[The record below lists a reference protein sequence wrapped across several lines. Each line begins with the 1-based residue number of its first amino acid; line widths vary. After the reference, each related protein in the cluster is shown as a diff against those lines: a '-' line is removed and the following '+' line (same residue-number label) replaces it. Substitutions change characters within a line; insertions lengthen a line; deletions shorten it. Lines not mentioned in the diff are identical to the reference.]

1 MKTSPLR
8 FAAML
13 TATALTAAC
22 YPPIDPPASTPEPA
36 STLHYADFA
45 DQVTG
50 APMIVDVTVREA
62 RRIDISAATGLA
74 SQRDRFDVTAT
85 VNSLLRGSSAIPP
98 EIRFLADVRQTAAG
112 KSAKLRKNRFFI
124 FARPV
129 PGKPGQVQLSNPDSI
144 ILFTPEHDALVRG
157 ITQESVRIDAPPA
170 ITGLSQAFHVPG
182 TITGEGETQIFLTTE
197 KERPISISVL
207 SRPGQTRSWSVS
219 LGEVV
224 DMNARAPARNTLLWY
239 RLACQRMPRLLPEAA
254 LEGQDDAARAQ
265 AQSDYAFVWSALG
278 PCPRANQGGA

>member
-1 MKTSPLR
+1 MKTASLR

-13 TATALTAAC
+13 SATMFTAAC
-22 YPPIDPPASTPEPA
+22 YPPIDPPISAPDPA
-36 STLHYADFA
+36 SSLHYADFA

-50 APMIVDVTVREA
+50 APMIVDVTVRDA
-62 RRIDISAATGLA
+62 RRIDRAATPGLPA
-74 SQRDRFDVTAT
+74 DRDRFDVTAT

-98 EIRFLADVRQTAAG
+98 EMRFIADVRQTASG

-124 FARPV
+124 FGRPV

-182 TITGEGETQIFLTTE
+182 TITGEGETQIFLTTD
-197 KERPISISVL
+197 KDRPISISIV

-239 RLACQRMPRLLPEAA
+239 RLACQRMPRQLPSAA
-254 LEGQDDAARAQ
+254 LEGQDAAARAQ
-265 AQSDYAFVWSALG
+265 AEADFAFVWTALG
-278 PCPRANQGGA
+278 PCPRANQRGG